1 MYGVFMKTFRKVLV
15 SVCGLST
22 LALAACGEG
31 YDVVEVRGTVPYVEE
46 RTAGPGVAY
55 VRAHMMPEK
64 TIVLPQTIDTPVI
77 KHAEPI
83 FEQKVQKK

>member
-1 MYGVFMKTFRKVLV
+1 MKTFRQVLI

-64 TIVLPQTIDTPVI
+64 TIVLPQTLETPVI
-77 KHAEPI
+77 KDAEPI
-83 FEQKVQKK
+83 FEEKVRKK